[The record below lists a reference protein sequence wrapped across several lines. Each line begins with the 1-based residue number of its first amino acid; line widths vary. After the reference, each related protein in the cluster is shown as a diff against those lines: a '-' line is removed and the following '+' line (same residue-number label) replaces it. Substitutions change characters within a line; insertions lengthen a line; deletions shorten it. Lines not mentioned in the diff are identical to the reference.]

1 MGEVGEG
8 FYAEDAFEGEVGLE
22 GEPAGE
28 VVGGDW
34 GVLDGRDDGREDVG

>member
-1 MGEVGEG
+1 MGEG
-8 FYAEDAFEGEVGLE
+8 FDAEDAFEGEVGLE

-34 GVLDGRDDGREDVG
+34 GGGVC